1 MAGADD
7 EGLSRNVDWEIAR
20 LKTFDPPIR
29 AGSVAYEVDDKG
41 WAYISFE
48 IETDVLLESEDT
60 PILDVEPISLRYIS
74 EDAIGKRAPAVFSG
88 RADFPRDLPHINPAA
103 NDEPAWLCLA
113 RSGLQQIYDAEGIAG
128 VIMRLSHWLND
139 ARTGKLSDDGWEP
152 VPTLDYEACVVGRIN
167 AAGLQDYA
175 NKEPTGGGVFLA
187 AGLAHRDTGFHYV
200 QADDAPLN
208 LSDNRLVADIKTQM
222 ATYAPKGQ
230 FQTVIPAIFVWP
242 GKNQVETI
250 PHFNRW
256 QDMASLREGLR
267 QTGLEAKVGEL
278 FDLIDIHF
286 RNGPDGRPPDLDHY
300 GTPSKK
306 AKLLIVGLWRPVA
319 IDETIVGLSSDAE
332 ARRLELRAF
341 YLERPAD
348 EERWSEAT
356 AIRDFFGLIP
366 ISRELFE
373 AVSGEPALP
382 QAALLGAGALGS
394 SIADFALRG
403 GAAQLTVIDKDRLLP
418 HNLPRHLGC
427 SLEILDNKPGIVMR
441 QAQVL
446 GSGAVITAYT
456 KDIIELSDDELA
468 DKCDGAALMIDATAD
483 PLVRSRLSRWREK
496 DIPILRSE
504 VFHKGRL
511 GVHLLTRTASPQSLN
526 CLYYQTVLYAFGEPW
541 IREWLAYEATRTFRD
556 EELLIGFGCASQT
569 TALPKYKVDA
579 HASAAFALARK
590 APKEG
595 SPARIVLHRLDEDGV
610 SEGTKTIE
618 ADEIQMFED
627 PADLNGWKVMVTRG
641 VIERMRALKDE
652 KAPNETGGYLYGGLD
667 EASSEIYVVA
677 ASPEPPGTKA
687 SPTRIDLGPCGRTRF
702 EKELIRKTYGRLAP
716 LGSWH
721 SHPGGAPTASPKDWA
736 TVEKFKQD
744 DKRYGQPTMIA
755 ITGATGVRF
764 YVATI

>member
-1 MAGADD
+1 MAGDD
-7 EGLSRNVDWEIAR
+7 GEGLSRNVAWEISR

-29 AGSVAYEVDDKG
+29 DSSVAYEVDDKG

-60 PILDVEPISLRYIS
+60 PILDVEPIRLRYIS

-88 RADFPRDLPHINPAA
+88 RADFSRDLPHINPAG

-113 RSGLQQIYDAEGIAG
+113 RSGLQQIYDADGIAG
-128 VIMRLSHWLND
+128 VVMRLTHWLND
-139 ARTGKLSDDGWEP
+139 AKTGKLSDDGWEP
-152 VPTLDYEACVVGRIN
+152 VPTLDHDACVIGRIN
-167 AAGLQDYA
+167 AAGLQEYA
-175 NKEPTGGGVFLA
+175 NKEPSGGGAFLA
-187 AGLAHRDTGFHYV
+187 AGLAHRDTGLHYV
-200 QADDAPLN
+200 QADGAPLD
-208 LSDNRLVADIKTQM
+208 LSDNQLVADIKKQM
-222 ATYAPKGQ
+222 AIYAPKGQ

-242 GKNQVETI
+242 GKEQVETI

-256 QDMASLREGLR
+256 RDMASLREGLR
-267 QTGLEAKVGEL
+267 QTGLEAKVGEM

-286 RNGPDGRPPDLDHY
+286 RYGPDGRPPDLDHY

-306 AKLLIVGLWRPVA
+306 AMLLIVGLWRPVA

-341 YLERPAD
+341 YLERPAA

-356 AIRDFFGLIP
+356 EIRDFFGLIP
-366 ISRELFE
+366 LSRELFE

-382 QAALLGAGALGS
+382 HAALLGAGALGS
-394 SIADFALRG
+394 SIVDYALRG
-403 GAAQLTVIDKDRLLP
+403 GAARLTVVDKDRLLP
-418 HNLPRHLGC
+418 HNLARHLGC
-427 SLEILDNKPGIVMR
+427 AMEILDNKTGIVMR

-446 GSGAVITAYT
+446 GSGTVIKPHTD
-456 KDIIELSDDELA
+456 DIIELSDDELA
-468 DKCDGAALMIDATAD
+468 GRCDGLALMIDATAD
-483 PLVRSRLSRWREK
+483 PLVRSRLSRWRK
-496 DIPILRSE
+496 NDLPILRSE
-504 VFHKGRL
+504 IFHKGRL
-511 GVHLLTRTASPQSLN
+511 GVHLLTRTASLQSLN
-526 CLYYQTVLYAFGEPW
+526 CLYYQTVLYALAESW
-541 IREWLAYEATRTFRD
+541 IREWLAYEATRKFRD

-579 HASAAFALARK
+579 HASTAFALARK
-590 APKEG
+590 MPKEG

-618 ADEIQMFED
+618 PDDIQLFED
-627 PADLNGWKVMVTRG
+627 PADLNGWKVLVTRG
-641 VIERMRALKDE
+641 VIERMRELKDE

-687 SPTRIDLGPCGRTRF
+687 SSTSLDLGPCGRTQF
-702 EKELIRKTYGRLAP
+702 EKDLRRKTSGRLAP

-721 SHPGGAPTASPKDWA
+721 SHPGSAPTASAKDWA
-736 TVEKFKQD
+736 TVARFKED

-755 ITGATGVRF
+755 ITGSTGERF
-764 YVATI
+764 YVAAD

>member
-1 MAGADD
+1 MAGADED
-7 EGLSRNVDWEIAR
+7 GLSRNVAWEIAR
-20 LKTFDPPIR
+20 LKTFNPPIR
-29 AGSVAYEVDDKG
+29 AGSVGYEVDDKG

-60 PILDVEPISLRYIS
+60 PILDVEPIRLRYIS
-74 EDAIGKRAPAVFSG
+74 AEAIGKCAPAVFSG

-103 NDEPAWLCLA
+103 IDEPAWLCLS
-113 RSGLQQIYDAEGIAG
+113 RSGLQQIYDADGIAG
-128 VIMRLSHWLND
+128 VIIRLSHWLND
-139 ARTGKLSDDGWEP
+139 AKTGKLSDDGWEP
-152 VPTLDYEACVVGRIN
+152 VPTLDYDACVVGRIN

-175 NKEPTGGGVFLA
+175 NKEPAGGGVFLA
-187 AGLAHRDTGFHYV
+187 AGLAHRDTGLHYV
-200 QADDAPLN
+200 QADGAPLD
-208 LSDNRLVADIKTQM
+208 LSDNRLVADLKRQM
-222 ATYAPKGQ
+222 AKYTPEKQ

-242 GKNQVETI
+242 DKNQVENI

-256 QDMASLREGLR
+256 RDMASLREGLR
-267 QTGLEAKVGEL
+267 RTGLEAKVGEL

-286 RNGPDGRPPDLDHY
+286 RIGPDGCPPELDHY

-306 AKLLIVGLWRPVA
+306 AMLLIVGLWRPVA
-319 IDETIVGLSSDAE
+319 IDETIVGLSGDGE
-332 ARRLELRAF
+332 ARKLELRAF
-341 YLERPAD
+341 YLERPAP
-348 EERWSEAT
+348 EARWSEAT

-382 QAALLGAGALGS
+382 NATLLGAGALGS

-403 GAAQLTVIDKDRLLP
+403 GAARFTVIDKDRLLP

-427 SLEILDNKPGIVMR
+427 AMEIPDNKSGVVIR

-446 GSGAVITAYT
+446 GSRAIITAYT
-456 KDIIELSDDELA
+456 EDIIELSDDELA
-468 DKCDGAALMIDATAD
+468 GRCDSTALIIDATAD

-496 DIPILRSE
+496 DVPILRSE
-504 VFHKGRL
+504 IFQKGRL
-511 GVHLLTRTASPQSLN
+511 GIHLLTRTSSPQSLN
-526 CLYYQTVLYAFGEPW
+526 CLYYQTVLYALGESW
-541 IREWLAYEATRTFRD
+541 IREWLSYEATRTFRD

-579 HASAAFALARK
+579 HASTAFALARK
-590 APKEG
+590 MPKEA

-618 ADEIQMFED
+618 PDDIQLFEA
-627 PADLNGWKVMVTRG
+627 PTDLNGWKVLVTRG
-641 VIERMRALKDE
+641 VIERMRELKDE

-687 SPTRIDLGPCGRTRF
+687 SSTNLDLGPCGRTQF
-702 EKELIRKTYGRLAP
+702 EKDLRRKTSGRLAP

-721 SHPGGAPTASPKDWA
+721 SHPGSAPTASAKDWA
-736 TVEKFKQD
+736 TVARFKED

-755 ITGATGVRF
+755 ITGSTGERF
-764 YVATI
+764 YVAAD